1 MLAPSLNPQRY
12 LLPNFSIMSSSFKN
26 KFYLCISLVV
36 LAFTGVFAQTEN
48 AASLLNDSSVIPAKR
63 QPQQNEFLNNQY
75 NFPAKPRNQW
85 EAGLA
90 IGTLT
95 IGSDVAALFPT
106 FGFQAH
112 IRKSLG
118 YLFSIRLDYLNGTGK
133 GLKWE
138 PAVVNSKNPAWL
150 DNTVPGINGNLPN
163 GKGYN
168 GLYRDAS
175 GNVVPMSP
183 TLNGGQSQSVFYNY
197 KTHLQDLSL
206 IGLINFN
213 NIRFHKQKTKV
224 GIYFGGGLGFTAYH
238 TMVNALD
245 ASGNNYTSLFN
256 SIIAAQSFGDLTN
269 AQKKAIKKD
278 LRDKMDKTY
287 ETEAESGRSS
297 HAGLGKNTLIPT
309 ASLIGGISYKLSNRV
324 NIALEDRQTVTKN
337 DLLDGQQ
344 WMVVP
349 VGDVAQTK
357 EYDSYN
363 FLSLGINYNV
373 GSKSVQPLWWLNPLD
388 YAYSEINQPKHMKL
402 PKPVL
407 DDTDGDGVTDQLDR
421 EPNTPE
427 GCPVDSHGVTKDTDG
442 DAVPDCKDK
451 QLITPTNCQPVDAD
465 GVGQCS
471 APACCDSVMANL
483 ETFRI
488 NRCPSDYQSINV
500 NNLRLDNNA
509 RAILNANA
517 IKLKS
522 RPDCTITIS
531 GYAAPD
537 KRKQALAA
545 KKIELVKNYLVEK
558 AGISADR
565 ISTNILIAEG
575 SSNTIEFQ

>member
-1 MLAPSLNPQRY
+1 
-12 LLPNFSIMSSSFKN
+12 MSSSFKS
-26 KFYLCISLVV
+26 KFFLCIFFVV
-36 LAFTGVFAQTEN
+36 PAFTGVFAQTEKT
-48 AASLLNDSSVIPAKR
+48 ASLLNDSSVIPAKR
-63 QPQQNEFLNNQY
+63 QQQQNEFLNNQY

-90 IGTLT
+90 FGTLT

-133 GLKWE
+133 GLRWE
-138 PAVVNSKNPAWL
+138 PTAVNSKNPAWL
-150 DNTVPGINGNLPN
+150 DNTVPGIKGNLPN

-183 TLNGGQSQSVFYNY
+183 TLNGGQSQSVFQNY

-206 IGLINFN
+206 IGILNFN

-224 GIYFGGGLGFTAYH
+224 GLYIGGGLGFTAYH
-238 TMVNALD
+238 SMVNALD
-245 ASGNNYTSLFN
+245 GNGNNYTNLFN

-297 HAGLGKNTLIPT
+297 HARLGKNTLIPT
-309 ASLIGGISYKLSNRV
+309 VSLIGGISYKLSNRV

-344 WMVVP
+344 WMVAP
-349 VGDVAQTK
+349 LGDVAQTK

-442 DAVPDCKDK
+442 DGVPDCKDK
-451 QLITPTNCQPVDAD
+451 QLITPTACQPVDAD
-465 GVGQCS
+465 GVGQCP
-471 APACCDSVMANL
+471 APSCCDSVMANL
-483 ETFRI
+483 EKFRVS
-488 NRCPSDYQSINV
+488 RCPSDYQSINI

-509 RAILNANA
+509 RTILNANA

-522 RPDCTITIS
+522 RPDCTITIT